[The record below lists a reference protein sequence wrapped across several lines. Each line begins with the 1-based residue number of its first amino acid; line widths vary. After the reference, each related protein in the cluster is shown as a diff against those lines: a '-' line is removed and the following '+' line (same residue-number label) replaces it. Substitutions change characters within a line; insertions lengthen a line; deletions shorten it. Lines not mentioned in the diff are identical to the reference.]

1 MNGKVTIESM
11 APQKLERLSEPQM
24 PEKIIRFPDVYKR
37 ICPVFCMDRRTAK
50 LVLRSMESEG
60 MIEIVRKHGIRL
72 KKEQKCY
79 GYNGVR

>member
-1 MNGKVTIESM
+1 MRAWRCRSWKGFQS
-11 APQKLERLSEPQM
+11 
-24 PEKIIRFPDVYKR
+24 
-37 ICPVFCMDRRTAK
+37 K